1 MKNKFDKF
9 VREVRHIS
17 TVTNVGKK
25 KIRIFL
31 SAVLTNLTVF

>member
-25 KIRIFL
+25 KFVYFYQLFL
-31 SAVLTNLTVF
+31 LT